1 MGNTDYSEEAL
12 LQMMSQLEY
21 SLKKLRIILTK
32 KVPVGYYESAI
43 ERERKWSTRKNIK
56 HIGY

>member
-1 MGNTDYSEEAL
+1 MGNTDYSEEGL

-21 SLKKLRIILTK
+21 SLRKLRIVLTK

-43 ERERKWSTRKNIK
+43 ERERKWNTRKNIK
-56 HIGY
+56 HISF

>member
-12 LQMMSQLEY
+12 LKMMSQLEY
-21 SLKKLRIILTK
+21 SLRKLRIVLTE

-56 HIGY
+56 HITY